1 LFCFER
7 GKWDVKV
14 SAISESQPLAFDR
27 RTKKTGAKNNKET
40 LMQILT
46 KFYGAAKVKSWLVGW
61 MVGLA
66 K

>member
-1 LFCFER
+1 LIDE
-7 GKWDVKV
+7 
-14 SAISESQPLAFDR
+14 P
-27 RTKKTGAKNNKET
+27 KKTGAKNNKET